1 MTERRSNDRPKV
13 SSGRGPDVAEVRGEP
28 RPFDVAALAA
38 EMAALPDRRDFAFSA
53 KVGRVAWIDETAVEW
68 IDDDGPGRIGR
79 FVFDE
84 ALPAPVQLE
93 IVSADLMGLCRPTA
107 AGLEVI
113 ALDIDPAAGTGA
125 ARTIADLA
133 TPQTCLLPR
142 LPGADT
148 QLLAVVGFDD
158 ATTLFRIG
166 WRDGSMTEAGRL
178 PSPIAGGVWL
188 DDTGDKLAVNL
199 AGESGRSSV
208 FVVDFAE
215 KGFSRLFEA
224 SPDSEDRIVLA
235 DPASGRVVVTT
246 DAFGYPAVGI
256 AEPKS
261 AAGIRFIPAL
271 EEGDEGAEPC
281 GFLSDGRTLVL
292 RHENGVESHIRL
304 ADSESLVVA
313 GPMPLPVGEV
323 GAPIVQ
329 AGRRLRFPFSTP
341 DGPWRPASVD
351 LGTGAFSFDPL
362 SVAAPAAAV
371 RGAPPV
377 PRAEAASHAAL
388 VTARVASFPSGA
400 GPMPA
405 LVYPPV
411 PGDGPLSGSG
421 LAVVALHGGP
431 IARFGADLVPE
442 FQLFARLGLPVVA
455 LNYPGSTGSGHEY
468 TRSLFG
474 QAGAI
479 DVEAVAS
486 VIDGLMAEGRRVI
499 LYGESYGAFLALS
512 AAAVR
517 PCAGVIAFAP
527 FASFETLRRTGS
539 PEVVELLD
547 LLDGGNQPD
556 FGRNMLS
563 GCRTIRGKV
572 LISHGTADIRI
583 PATESWAL
591 AQALRGRDGSGEHDV
606 QFVAMDGQGH
616 DLTGRPVLQRW
627 YREIATFVVDLPDS
641 RTPAQRE
648 HQQQGR

>member
-1 MTERRSNDRPKV
+1 M
-13 SSGRGPDVAEVRGEP
+13 
-28 RPFDVAALAA
+28 FDVEALAA

-53 KVGRVAWIDETAVEW
+53 EVGRVAWIDESALEW
-68 IDDDGPGRIGR
+68 VDDDSPGRVGR
-79 FVFDE
+79 FVFAE

-93 IVSADLMGLCRPTA
+93 IVTAELMGLCRPTA

-113 ALDIDPAAGTGA
+113 AVDIDPATGAGT
-125 ARTIADLA
+125 ARTVADLA

-158 ATTLFRIG
+158 TTTLFRIG

-208 FVVDFAE
+208 FVVDFAA
-215 KGFSRLFEA
+215 KSFSRLFEA

-246 DAFGYPAVGI
+246 DALGYPAVGI

-261 AAGIRFIPAL
+261 AAGIRFIPAM
-271 EEGDEGAEPC
+271 EEGDEGPEPC
-281 GFLSDGRTLVL
+281 SFLSDGRTLVL
-292 RHENGVESHIRL
+292 RHENGVESHILL

-313 GPMPLPVGEV
+313 PPMPLPVGEV
-323 GAPIVQ
+323 GTPVVQ

-351 LGTGAFSFDPL
+351 LGTGAFSFDMLPEE
-362 SVAAPAAAV
+362 SQSP
-371 RGAPPV
+371 
-377 PRAEAASHAAL
+377 AL

-431 IARFGADLVPE
+431 IARFGADVVPE
-442 FQLFARLGLPVVA
+442 LQLFARLGLPVVA

-486 VIDGLMAEGRRVI
+486 VIDGLMAEGHRVI

-512 AAAVR
+512 AAAIR

-539 PEVVELLD
+539 PEVVDLLD
-547 LLDGGNQPD
+547 LLSGGNQGD
-556 FGRNMLS
+556 FGRNLLT

-583 PATESWAL
+583 PAAESWAL
-591 AQALRGRDGSGEHDV
+591 VQALRDRDRAGEHDV

-627 YREIATFVVDLPDS
+627 YREIATFVVGLPDS

>member
-1 MTERRSNDRPKV
+1 M
-13 SSGRGPDVAEVRGEP
+13 
-28 RPFDVAALAA
+28 FDVEALAA

-53 KVGRVAWIDETAVEW
+53 EVGRVAWIDESALEW
-68 IDDDGPGRIGR
+68 VDDNAPGRIGR
-79 FVFDE
+79 FVFAE

-93 IVSADLMGLCRPTA
+93 IVTADLMGLCRPTA

-113 ALDIDPAAGTGA
+113 AVDIDPATGAGT
-125 ARTIADLA
+125 ARSVADLA

-158 ATTLFRIG
+158 TTTLFRIG

-208 FVVDFAE
+208 FVVDFAA
-215 KGFSRLFEA
+215 KSFSRLFEA

-246 DAFGYPAVGI
+246 DALGYPAVGI

-261 AAGIRFIPAL
+261 AAGIRFIPAM
-271 EEGDEGAEPC
+271 EEGDEGPEPC
-281 GFLSDGRTLVL
+281 SFLSDGRTLVL
-292 RHENGVESHIRL
+292 RHENGVESHILL

-313 GPMPLPVGEV
+313 PPMPLPVGEV
-323 GAPIVQ
+323 GTPVVQ

-351 LGTGAFSFDPL
+351 LGTGAFSFDMLPEE
-362 SVAAPAAAV
+362 SQSP
-371 RGAPPV
+371 
-377 PRAEAASHAAL
+377 AL

-431 IARFGADLVPE
+431 IARFGADVVPE
-442 FQLFARLGLPVVA
+442 LQLFARLGLPVVA

-486 VIDGLMAEGRRVI
+486 VIDGLMAEGHRVI

-512 AAAVR
+512 AAAIR

-539 PEVVELLD
+539 PEVVDLLD
-547 LLDGGNQPD
+547 LLSGGNQAD
-556 FGRNMLS
+556 FGRNLLT

-583 PATESWAL
+583 PAAESWTL
-591 AQALRGRDGSGEHDV
+591 VQALRDRDGAGEHDV

-627 YREIATFVVDLPDS
+627 YREIATFVAGLPDS
-641 RTPAQRE
+641 RSPAQRE

>member
-1 MTERRSNDRPKV
+1 MTT
-13 SSGRGPDVAEVRGEP
+13 P
-28 RPFDVAALAA
+28 RPFDAAALAA
-38 EMAALPDRRDFAFSA
+38 EMAALPDRRDFAFSVE
-53 KVGRVAWIDETAVEW
+53 VGRVAWIDESAVEW
-68 IDDDGPGRIGR
+68 IDDGVGEPHLPPQNRFGR
-79 FVFDE
+79 FVFPE

-93 IVSADLMGLCRPTA
+93 IVTADLMGLCRPTA

-113 ALDIDPAAGTGA
+113 ALDIDSAAGAGT
-125 ARTIADLA
+125 ARTVADLA

-158 ATTLFRIG
+158 TTTLFRIG

-188 DDTGDKLAVNL
+188 DDAGDKLAVNL
-199 AGESGRSSV
+199 VSAESGRSSV
-208 FVVDFAE
+208 YVVDFAG
-215 KGFSRLFEA
+215 KSFSRLFEA
-224 SPDSEDRIVLA
+224 SPESEDRIVLA

-256 AEPKS
+256 AEPKA
-261 AAGIRFIPAL
+261 AAGIRFIPAM
-271 EEGDEGAEPC
+271 EEGDEGPEPC
-281 GFLSDGRTLVL
+281 SFLSDGRTLVL
-292 RHENGVESHIRL
+292 RHENGVESHILL

-313 GPMPLPVGEV
+313 PPMPLPLGEV
-323 GAPIVQ
+323 GTPVVQ
-329 AGRRLRFPFSTP
+329 AGRRLRFPFATP

-362 SVAAPAAAV
+362 PEHGE
-371 RGAPPV
+371 RPTLV
-377 PRAEAASHAAL
+377 P
-388 VTARVASFPSGA
+388 ARVTSFPSGA

-405 LVYPPV
+405 LVYSPP
-411 PGDGPLSGSG
+411 PGDGLLGGAG

-431 IARFGADLVPE
+431 IARFGADPVPE

-474 QAGAI
+474 HAGAI

-512 AAAVR
+512 AAAIR

-527 FASFETLRRTGS
+527 FASFETLRRSGS
-539 PEVVELLD
+539 PEVVDLLD
-547 LLDGGNQPD
+547 LLDGGNQGE
-556 FGRNMLS
+556 FGRNLLT

-583 PATESWAL
+583 PAAESWAL
-591 AQALRGRDGSGEHDV
+591 VQALRGRDGAGEHDV

-627 YREIATFVVDLPDS
+627 YREIATFVVGLPDS

>member
-1 MTERRSNDRPKV
+1 MSV
-13 SSGRGPDVAEVRGEP
+13 H

-38 EMAALPDRRDFAFSA
+38 EMAALPDRRDFAFSVD
-53 KVGRVAWIDETAVEW
+53 VGRVAWIDESAVEW
-68 IDDDGPGRIGR
+68 IDDGSPGRLGR
-79 FVFDE
+79 FVFAE

-93 IVSADLMGLCRPTA
+93 IVTADLLGLCRPTA
-107 AGLEVI
+107 AGLEVL
-113 ALDIDPAAGTGA
+113 ALDIDAVAGTGA
-125 ARTIADLA
+125 ARTVADLA

-158 ATTLFRIG
+158 TATLFRIG
-166 WRDGSMTEAGRL
+166 WRDGSMDEAGRL

-199 AGESGRSSV
+199 AGETGRSSV
-208 FVVDFAE
+208 YVVDFAA
-215 KGFSRLFEA
+215 KSFSRLFEA
-224 SPDSEDRIVLA
+224 SPDSEDRIMLA

-246 DAFGYPAVGI
+246 DALGYPAIGI
-256 AEPKS
+256 AEPKA
-261 AAGIRFIPAL
+261 AAGIRFIPAM
-271 EEGDEGAEPC
+271 EEGDEGPEPC
-281 GFLSDGRTLVL
+281 SFLSDGRTLVL
-292 RHENGVESHIRL
+292 RHENGVESHILL

-313 GPMPLPVGEV
+313 PPMPLPVGEV
-323 GAPIVQ
+323 GTPVVQ

-351 LGTGAFSFDPL
+351 LGTGAFSFDLLPEDCQ
-362 SVAAPAAAV
+362 SP
-371 RGAPPV
+371 
-377 PRAEAASHAAL
+377 AL

-411 PGDGPLSGSG
+411 PGDGPLTGSG

-486 VIDGLMAEGRRVI
+486 VIDGLMAEGHRVI

-512 AAAVR
+512 AAAIR

-527 FASFETLRRTGS
+527 FASFETLRQTGS
-539 PEVVELLD
+539 PEVVDLLD
-547 LLDGGNQPD
+547 LLGGRNQAD
-556 FGRNMLS
+556 FGRNLLS
-563 GCRTIRGKV
+563 GCRTIRSKV

-583 PATESWAL
+583 PAAESWAL
-591 AQALRGRDGSGEHDV
+591 VQALRGRDGAGEHDV

-627 YREIATFVVDLPDS
+627 YREIAAFVVDLPDS